1 MKKSDYVVVFGG
13 CSLDIT
19 YKQQKD
25 GNYPNKPTAVAP
37 GGKGS
42 NQAVAASRAGAN
54 VKMITRLGGLPEE
67 ADITYAIIKNLQD
80 NGIDTSC
87 VELAEGVHNDVGK
100 IYVAKNGDNEIVRQT
115 GAIDSFY
122 PGMID
127 KYADV
132 IKQAKFVIAQ
142 MKCPKDVSVKLINF
156 CNENNVPIVITPCR
170 PEKLVQSDPQN
181 VELLNKATLVTANE
195 VECKKMFGNLPIE
208 ECVKKFPNKLI
219 ITLGEKGA
227 MFFDG
232 EKVVKYDAYDV
243 EKVIDST
250 GAGDTLNGNLIASI
264 LDGRDLSSSLLRS
277 MGASTIK
284 IQSETAQQ
292 GMPKKEEL
300 DKYLEDYLA
309 KTTGKQPGEE

>member
-25 GNYPNKPTAVAP
+25 GTYPSDPTAVAP

-67 ADITYAIIKNLQD
+67 TQITGAIIKNLQD
-80 NGIDTSC
+80 NGVDTSC
-87 VELAEGVHNDVGK
+87 IELAEGIHNDVGK

-115 GAIDSFY
+115 GAIDSFS
-122 PGMID
+122 PEMID

-132 IKQAKFVIAQ
+132 IKNAKYVIAQ

-181 VELLNKATLVTANE
+181 VELINKATLVTANE
-195 VECKKMFGNLPIE
+195 AECKKMFGNLPLE

-219 ITLGEKGA
+219 VTLGENGA
-227 MFFDG
+227 MFYDG
-232 EKVVKYDAYDV
+232 KKVVKYDAYNV
-243 EKVIDST
+243 EKVVDTT
-250 GAGDTLNGNLIASI
+250 GAGDTLNGNLIAAL
-264 LDGRDLSSSLLRS
+264 LDGKDLSSALYRS

-284 IQSETAQQ
+284 IQSATAQQ
-292 GMPKKEEL
+292 GMPTKKAL
-300 DKYLEDYLA
+300 DKYLDNYLA
-309 KTTGKQPGEE
+309 MQSEGSQPGE